1 VTAGWV
7 VLALAFVSLH
17 PIDAMKK
24 QDFKNNKN
32 NKDYCKKEFERDRR
46 MYHVAGVH
54 TAWGRLSSH
63 RVIIHYARQR

>member
-1 VTAGWV
+1 
-7 VLALAFVSLH
+7 
-17 PIDAMKK
+17 MKK

-54 TAWGRLSSH
+54 TAWGRLRLSSH
-63 RVIIHYARQR
+63 RVIRYAQQR

>member
-24 QDFKNNKN
+24 QDFKNKIIIRITV
-32 NKDYCKKEFERDRR
+32 KRSLSEI
-46 MYHVAGVH
+46 AGCTTWRVWIPH
-54 TAWGRLSSH
+54 GDAY
-63 RVIIHYARQR
+63 RVIES